1 MNYLA
6 AQKEHQ
12 RVTGRLTRQS
22 PKEEEEELLKTK
34 HQSRPERVDK
44 ETVVV
49 LHSNLLLTL
58 LVLQRSEETQRDRC
72 MEEALSGVQGEH

>member
-22 PKEEEEELLKTK
+22 PKEEEELLKTK
-34 HQSRPERVDK
+34 HQSRPDRVDK

-49 LHSNLLLTL
+49 LRSNQLLML